1 MLRAEAVAGQPRE
14 PESELEEH
22 NHLLRGGKIL
32 FLQADQLILLAVC
45 VVTTAGKC
53 WANAKLTMMC

>member
-1 MLRAEAVAGQPRE
+1 MLWAKALAGQLGE
-14 PESELEEH
+14 PEAGLQEH
-22 NHLLRGGKIL
+22 KRLLRGGEIP
-32 FLQADQLILLAVC
+32 FLQADQLIALAVC